1 MRTAAIF
8 ALLLCSVVAF
18 AGGPLIVG
26 GPTMASGQAFK
37 WNNAVPITY
46 WTDLGNLGSLN
57 KAAADQFTAQMFSV
71 WTSTPGVQLTIT
83 QAGSLAT
90 DITGANV
97 LAQSNNPNSE
107 INTKTAI
114 VYDVDGTVTDALLG
128 AGASNSILGF
138 AGPSAVNSDGVH
150 NFITLATAVLNGKWI
165 DGITSANNPEIA
177 QDKFKEAFIH
187 EFGHLLGLHHSQ
199 INVEVIQAI
208 DARTPDNLAGLPTM
222 FPFLLN
228 TPARPTLATDDI
240 AQIRE
245 LYPAAGPVTTGK
257 ITGRILFSDG
267 ISAAEGY
274 NVVARMVDDPNTP
287 QNESRVVAV
296 SSVSGFRFTDD
307 AGNPVIGNGG
317 DPFGSRD
324 ASLIGEYEI
333 LGLPPG
339 NYTVQVEAID
349 PRFVGGSN
357 VGPMSDFQFPML
369 GVCTTEFF
377 NTNESNIDA
386 CTDSSQITVGAGAV
400 VSGTDIILNNTPP
413 SFDAWEGSELR
424 LDQAPLRDLLG
435 NDVLASAGG
444 VA

>member
-1 MRTAAIF
+1 MRTAAIIS
-8 ALLLCSVVAF
+8 LLLCSVVAF
-18 AGGPLIVG
+18 AGGPLVIG

-37 WNNAVPITY
+37 WNNAVPVTY
-46 WTDLGNLGSLN
+46 WTDQGNLGSLT
-57 KAAADQFTAQMFSV
+57 KTAADQFTAQMLSV
-71 WTSTPGVQLTIT
+71 WTTTPGVQLSTS
-83 QAGSLAT
+83 QAGTLAT

-107 INTKTAI
+107 INIKTAI
-114 VYDVDGTVTDALLG
+114 IYDTDGSVTDALLG
-128 AGASNSILGF
+128 DGASNSILGF
-138 AGPSAVNSDGVH
+138 AGPTEVQSDGISN
-150 NFITLATAVLNGKWI
+150 NFITLANAVLNGKWI
-165 DGITSANNPEIA
+165 DGINNANNPEIA

-199 INVEVIQAI
+199 INVEVV
-208 DARTPDNLAGLPTM
+208 DDVTARTADNLAGLPIM

-228 TPARPTLATDDI
+228 TPARPTLSTDDI

-245 LYPAAGPVTTGK
+245 LYPAAGPATTGK

-267 ISAAEGY
+267 IAAAQGY
-274 NVVARMVDDPNTP
+274 NVVARRVDDPNTA
-287 QNESRVVAV
+287 QNESRVIAV

-307 AGNPVIGNGG
+307 AGNAVIGNPG

-324 ASLIGEYEI
+324 ATLYGEYEI
-333 LGLPPG
+333 VGLPPG

-349 PRFVGGSN
+349 PDFIGGSN
-357 VGPMSDFQFPML
+357 VGPLSNFQFPMI
-369 GVCTTEFF
+369 GSCTFEFF
-377 NTNESNIDA
+377 NVNESSTDA

-400 VSGTDIILNNTPP
+400 ISGTDIILNNTPP

-424 LDQAPLRDLLG
+424 LDRAPLADVLG
-435 NDVLASAGG
+435 NAGG